1 MFRFPQVSRLVN
13 SKRTV
18 SAGARQPSPIVV
30 RQAYAGGA
38 AGAATPPSVVNASAA
53 AGPANQSNPISI
65 IATPQSQQQQ
75 QQQQLHTIGE
85 PLQQHGQQIISVSAA
100 PTIVHAT
107 AAASNNNGTV
117 GGNDNVGV
125 TAAAGA
131 TPTGAA
137 AAAGTFGGK
146 YVLVQRAAH
155 IGDIVTPRAA
165 SAPPTHNQVRLF
177 QDCNLSICKSSNLV
191 DQSHAWWHFL

>member
-75 QQQQLHTIGE
+75 QQLHTIGE

-131 TPTGAA
+131 TGAA

-165 SAPPTHNQVRLF
+165 SAPPTHNQVRL
-177 QDCNLSICKSSNLV
+177 I
-191 DQSHAWWHFL
+191 

>member
-1 MFRFPQVSRLVN
+1 
-13 SKRTV
+13 
-18 SAGARQPSPIVV
+18 
-30 RQAYAGGA
+30 
-38 AGAATPPSVVNASAA
+38 
-53 AGPANQSNPISI
+53 
-65 IATPQSQQQQ
+65 
-75 QQQQLHTIGE
+75 
-85 PLQQHGQQIISVSAA
+85 QHGQQIISVSAA

-117 GGNDNVGV
+117 GGNVNVGV

-165 SAPPTHNQVRLF
+165 SAPPTHNQIQIHHVPVSPHAHQQQQQQQQQLHQQMSAVQQQQLSQQVVQHQLQQQQQHQF
-177 QDCNLSICKSSNLV
+177 QQQQGQLQQIAAGANAVAPASLQAAITRRIPSTHVITYGQDDSGGTEAEDGAGTNN
-191 DQSHAWWHFL
+191 A